1 MWQLPGA
8 KRVFLASLPSTNSDA
23 KPSASDQ
30 SLIQQRNT
38 IDQACAVLDSPSLD
52 PVTQRPRP

>member
-8 KRVFLASLPSTNSDA
+8 KRFLASLSSTNSDA
-23 KPSASDQ
+23 KPWASDQ

-38 IDQACAVLDSPSLD
+38 IDQARAALDSPSLD
-52 PVTQRPRP
+52 PVTQRPCP